1 MVERGAAE
9 VRVAADPSR
18 LEYETRVAAGGDFR
32 EGSRLVATLARG
44 HVFGDAVVM
53 SQLYALPRGAFVVA
67 VDASESA
74 DAPTS
79 SESDRRLVAW
89 TLPASAYD
97 AMTSSLMRRRAALE
111 SPRFARFPFFRIGF
125 SPPRNAPSWATPRA
139 ANPGT
144 WDSPSRVKVRTGRAC
159 A

>member
-111 SPRFARFPFFRIGF
+111 SLRAVPILSDRIL
-125 SPPRNAPSWATPRA
+125 SPAQRAFWATPRA
-139 ANPGT
+139 ANLGT
-144 WDSPSRVKVRTGRAC
+144 WDSPSRVKVGTGRAC